1 MLTASANKADM
12 NRGLEAGA
20 DDFVSKSS
28 DLAVLRARIQ
38 ALMRRRFFQDENG
51 RIVEELKTREME
63 TLQARAGRQMAE
75 ARIAMA
81 EKLVQANLDLQE
93 ANRKLK
99 ETQAQLIQNEKMAS
113 LGQLVAGI
121 AHEINNPLAFVVNN
135 LFIVESGL
143 DSLAPEMEPQ
153 LSEPSL
159 YETAESAGPPGRDA
173 GRPRPREGTGA
184 RSADIFAAG

>member
-1 MLTASANKADM
+1 
-12 NRGLEAGA
+12 
-20 DDFVSKSS
+20 
-28 DLAVLRARIQ
+28 
-38 ALMRRRFFQDENG
+38 
-51 RIVEELKTREME
+51 
-63 TLQARAGRQMAE
+63 
-75 ARIAMA
+75 MA
-81 EKLVQANLDLQE
+81 EKLVQANHDLQE

-143 DSLAPEMEPQ
+143 DGLAPEMEPH

-159 YETAESAGPPGRDA
+159 KKLRKARARLGEM
-173 GRPRPREGTGA
+173 REGLDRVKELVLDLRTFSRLDEGEFKTVDVVETIDAVLLLLKHKMNGRIRVEKHYVAGA
-184 RSADIFAAG
+184 HAVLLMRGGCTRC

>member
-1 MLTASANKADM
+1 
-12 NRGLEAGA
+12 
-20 DDFVSKSS
+20 
-28 DLAVLRARIQ
+28 
-38 ALMRRRFFQDENG
+38 MRRRFFQDENR
-51 RIVEELKTREME
+51 RIIEELKTKEME

-75 ARIAMA
+75 ARVAMA
-81 EKLVQANLDLQE
+81 EELVQANHDLQE

-121 AHEINNPLAFVVNN
+121 AHEINNPLAFVLNN

-143 DSLAPEMEPQ
+143 DSLGPEMEPQ

-159 YETAESAGPPGRDA
+159 KKLRKARTRLGEM
-173 GRPRPREGTGA
+173 REGLDRVKELVLDLRTFSRLDEGELKS
-184 RSADIFAAG
+184 RGRGGDHRCGSASVEAQDERPHPG

>member
-1 MLTASANKADM
+1 M

-38 ALMRRRFFQDENG
+38 ALMRRRFFQEENG
-51 RIVEELKTREME
+51 RIVEELKARELE
-63 TLQARAGRQMAE
+63 TLRALAGREAAE
-75 ARIAMA
+75 TRAAMA
-81 EKLVQANLDLQE
+81 EKLVQANHDLQE

-143 DSLAPEMEPQ
+143 DEPGPGDGAAPRGAFSQ
-153 LSEPSL
+153 
-159 YETAESAGPPGRDA
+159 ETAENTGPPGRDA
-173 GRPRPREGTGA
+173 GRPRPRERTGA
-184 RSADIFAAG
+184 RSADFFPAG